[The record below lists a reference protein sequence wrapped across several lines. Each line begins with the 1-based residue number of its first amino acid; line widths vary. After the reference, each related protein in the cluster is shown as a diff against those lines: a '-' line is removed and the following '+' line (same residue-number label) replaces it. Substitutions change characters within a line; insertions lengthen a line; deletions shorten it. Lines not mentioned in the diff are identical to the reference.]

1 MASPTP
7 FIFDYADLVGSG
19 IPLSVFAD
27 ACGLKNARAWQKDG
41 IPVKFQPI
49 IARVFSKKSIKI
61 NSLKIPTPKSD
72 VSHCLQSDLF
82 ESSADKKKS
91 VKIDFSTDYTL
102 NNNSLPENA
111 AKLVM
116 ITKFQAANPP
126 FSPYKLPAYF
136 ARIKPLEPVEI
147 DTKNKVLVSASADLK
162 TYSCPITGEL
172 FDFVRRG
179 KKWLYSPSPDF
190 VLAERYALLST
201 ARSVLSGSRV
211 VNCLRSRL
219 PAARVGLHRSKEFGH
234 VFYSG
239 LQICGLVWPCPVCAA
254 KISER
259 RRCEVQSAHD
269 QHKSAGGFFS
279 FVGRTVP
286 HTSAKPLA
294 ELLAQFAAAT
304 GRYRGLRAYKRI
316 MAKYGV
322 IGRINAHEMT
332 VTFNGWHWHT
342 HEIYFHDQNAPAI
355 AGNMHWLKDFH
366 AELYP
371 LWRDSAVAVGLDEP
385 SFAHGL
391 HVQNGD
397 FVAAYI
403 AKWGMEPLGAW
414 TEAHE
419 LTRQHIKKSRSG
431 LSPFDLLRQY
441 RATGLLFY
449 AELFREYA
457 VCMKGE
463 QQLRWSSGL
472 KKRFGIGEVSDE
484 ELAAEKLTPADCL
497 GFLADEDWSYIVLNR
512 YEAYILI
519 LARSGGFSAV
529 EEFLDRSFYADTSP
543 PDRSLYSADFLD
555 KVYKT
560 A

>member
-1 MASPTP
+1 
-7 FIFDYADLVGSG
+7 
-19 IPLSVFAD
+19 
-27 ACGLKNARAWQKDG
+27 
-41 IPVKFQPI
+41 
-49 IARVFSKKSIKI
+49 
-61 NSLKIPTPKSD
+61 
-72 VSHCLQSDLF
+72 
-82 ESSADKKKS
+82 
-91 VKIDFSTDYTL
+91 
-102 NNNSLPENA
+102 
-111 AKLVM
+111 
-116 ITKFQAANPP
+116 
-126 FSPYKLPAYF
+126 
-136 ARIKPLEPVEI
+136 
-147 DTKNKVLVSASADLK
+147 
-162 TYSCPITGEL
+162 
-172 FDFVRRG
+172 
-179 KKWLYSPSPDF
+179 
-190 VLAERYALLST
+190 
-201 ARSVLSGSRV
+201 
-211 VNCLRSRL
+211 
-219 PAARVGLHRSKEFGH
+219 
-234 VFYSG
+234 
-239 LQICGLVWPCPVCAA
+239 
-254 KISER
+254 
-259 RRCEVQSAHD
+259 
-269 QHKSAGGFFS
+269 
-279 FVGRTVP
+279 
-286 HTSAKPLA
+286 
-294 ELLAQFAAAT
+294 
-304 GRYRGLRAYKRI
+304 
-316 MAKYGV
+316 
-322 IGRINAHEMT
+322 
-332 VTFNGWHWHT
+332 
-342 HEIYFHDQNAPAI
+342 
-355 AGNMHWLKDFH
+355 MHWLKDFH